1 MEAIMVGRKGL
12 TVSVLL
18 LWCLM
23 GAAKDKK
30 KALLPADVVE
40 ARTVLVII
48 DPDAGIAIEHPNANR
63 MARED
68 VENAL
73 LKWGRYSLVMEPSQ
87 ADLIIT
93 VRKGSGKIAQP
104 TIGGVP
110 TNNDPVV
117 LGPTDSGGRIG
128 GRQGNPGI
136 PGGPSNPQSTSV
148 GPHPQVEA
156 GESQDTF
163 VVYRGNKANPSG
175 SPLDA
180 PSVWQYSATDALA
193 SPDVP
198 AVAMFREVISKSEK
212 QLNKTP

>member
-1 MEAIMVGRKGL
+1 MGIRKGL
-12 TVSVLL
+12 TASMLL

-30 KALLPADVVE
+30 KVLLPADVLE
-40 ARTVLVII
+40 ARTALVIV
-48 DPDAGIAIEHPNANR
+48 DPNAGIVVEHPNANR

-73 LKWGRYSLVMEPSQ
+73 MKWGRYSLVMEPSN

-110 TNNDPVV
+110 TNNDIGVIQ
-117 LGPTDSGGRIG
+117 PTDSGGRVG
-128 GRQGNPGI
+128 VRQGNPAI
-136 PGGPSNPQSTSV
+136 AGGPLNPQSTSA

-156 GESQDTF
+156 GESQDMF
-163 VVYRGNKANPSG
+163 VVYRGNKENPSG

-180 PSVWQYSATDALA
+180 PAVWRYSATDALA
-193 SPDVP
+193 SPEVP
-198 AVAMFREVISKSEK
+198 AVDVFRDVISKSEK
-212 QLNKTP
+212 ALNKTP